1 VLVVSN
7 SILGEGERTPPAHG
21 NIADTELHC
30 FSRQAFV
37 PEV

>member
-1 VLVVSN
+1 VLVVSD
-7 SILGEGERTPPAHG
+7 SVLGEGERTPPAYG

-30 FSRQAFV
+30 SSRQAIV